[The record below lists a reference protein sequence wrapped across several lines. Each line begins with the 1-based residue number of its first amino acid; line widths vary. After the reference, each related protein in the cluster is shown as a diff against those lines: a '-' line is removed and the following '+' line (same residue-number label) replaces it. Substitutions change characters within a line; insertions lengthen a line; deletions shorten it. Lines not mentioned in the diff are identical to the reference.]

1 MLVMKMK
8 NNEIEKNILL
18 LTRKSFFTRKR
29 TFFLIRE
36 SFFREICP
44 KIHQTRKFCQKFR
57 VFFGTRKFLPAKVSA
72 FKV

>member
-18 LTRKSFFTRKR
+18 LTRKSFFTRKW
-29 TFFLIRE
+29 TFFLIRG

-44 KIHQTRKFCQKFR
+44 KIHQTRKFLSNISR
-57 VFFGTRKFLPAKVSA
+57 FFWHAKVSA
-72 FKV
+72 RESFCF